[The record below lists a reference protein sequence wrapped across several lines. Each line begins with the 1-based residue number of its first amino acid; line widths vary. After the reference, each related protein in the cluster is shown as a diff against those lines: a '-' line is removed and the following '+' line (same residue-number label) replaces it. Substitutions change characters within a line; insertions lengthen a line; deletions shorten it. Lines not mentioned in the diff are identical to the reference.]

1 MDDLLNS
8 VGTLMAAATT
18 LADNLLAADKS
29 MQILVVLCA
38 ILVLLLILLAR
49 SFMSGGKAKTA
60 APEPGPG
67 ADTPPSEMAVP
78 FEPRLSQLM
87 PEQTGTIAE
96 TVAEPERPHLQAR
109 PAEARQDITPQPQT
123 EPDMEEFKIFKR
135 PQARK
140 PSTSHPEEHAVP
152 LAHELEMIESNM
164 VRLKDMFHEGH
175 ITRDVY
181 VDETRTLYHQAK
193 SLIKQG

>member
-18 LADNLLAADKS
+18 LADSLLSADKS

-60 APEPGPG
+60 AAEPGPVT
-67 ADTPPSEMAVP
+67 DTPPSEMAVP
-78 FEPRLSQLM
+78 SEPRLSQLM
-87 PEQTGTIAE
+87 PEQAVTVAE
-96 TVAEPERPHLQAR
+96 TPAEPERQHMQAH
-109 PAEARQDITPQPQT
+109 PAEVRQDMTPQPQT
-123 EPDMEEFKIFKR
+123 EPDMEDFKIFKR

-140 PSTSHPEEHAVP
+140 PSTSHPEEQAVP